1 MEKQCKVN
9 SSTTKHKSFGS
20 GLLDKRVKLGLI
32 KVMIDK
38 NGKMIFKP
46 TEEGKQWMEDTY
58 R

>member
-1 MEKQCKVN
+1 MDGYLFDSEEELEKALKEM
-9 SSTTKHKSFGS
+9 
-20 GLLDKRVKLGLI
+20 VKLGLI